1 MFIRKNLEKGQGL
14 GEYALILSLVA
25 LAAVLILGV
34 FGDELVQVYCKIVFT
49 VDPTVK
55 APMCEKLSVECK
67 GLSGG
72 TVSGNIT
79 FEALVTDTAGEDD
92 VNRVEFKLDG
102 NLFRQEKEGRWCF
115 NGGDS
120 SCKSFD
126 TRTIPNGQHT
136 FRAVAYDA
144 EGNAGYCEVTVNVQ
158 N

>member
-14 GEYALILSLVA
+14 GEYALIISLVA
-25 LAAVLILGV
+25 VVVVVILGV
-34 FGDELVQVYCKIVFT
+34 FGEELLQVYCKIVFT
-49 VDPTVK
+49 VDPAVE
-55 APMCEKLSVECK
+55 APMCEKLSVQCS

-72 TVSGNIT
+72 TISGNIT

-92 VNRVEFKLDG
+92 VARVEFELDG
-102 NLFRQEKEGRWCF
+102 TSFRQENEGRWCF

-120 SCKSFD
+120 SCKPFN